1 MVAPAELPVVG
12 ITLGDPRGIG
22 PEITRA
28 ALRELRG
35 RARFVAYAPRGFYGP
50 DTPVDAY
57 RPPSGV
63 GSLHGDVAPEVA
75 DAAAR
80 AAIELAAAEL
90 AAGAVDAVVTAPVRK
105 ACFGGEFPGHTELF
119 AARLGVPEVAM
130 LLWGPKLSVVPLTT
144 HVALR
149 DVPRAV
155 TTARIVSQARIVHAA
170 LRRDFGLASPRLG
183 LAALNPHAGDGGL
196 FGDEEARVFVPAV
209 ERLRAE
215 GVQVDGP
222 LSPDTVYGAAVRGA
236 YDVVLA
242 PYHDQGLVPFKL
254 LHFAD
259 GVNVTLGLPRPRTS
273 PDHGPA
279 YELAGT
285 GRADPR
291 SMVQATAL
299 AVRLAARR
307 GA

>member
-1 MVAPAELPVVG
+1 MVPHANVPVVG
-12 ITLGDPRGIG
+12 VTLGDPRGIG

-28 ALRELRG
+28 ALQELRG
-35 RARFVAYAPRGFYGP
+35 RARFVAYAPAGFYGP
-50 DTPVDAY
+50 DTPVDEY

-63 GSLHGDVAPEVA
+63 APLDGQIAPSLG

-80 AAIELAAAEL
+80 ASIEQAAADL
-90 AAGAVDAVVTAPVRK
+90 AAGALDAVVTAPVRK

-130 LLWGPKLSVVPLTT
+130 LLWGPTLSVVPLTT
-144 HVALR
+144 HLALR
-149 DVPRAV
+149 DVPDAV
-155 TTARIVSQARIVHAA
+155 TTARVVSQARIVHRA
-170 LRRDFGLASPRLG
+170 LQRDFGMETPRLA

-196 FGDEEARVFVPAV
+196 FGDEEARVLAPAV
-209 ERLRAE
+209 AQLRAE
-215 GVQVDGP
+215 GVHLDGP
-222 LSPDTVYGAAVRGA
+222 LSPDTVYQAAVRGA
-236 YDVVLA
+236 YDVVLS
-242 PYHDQGLVPFKL
+242 PYHDQGLVAFKL

-279 YELAGT
+279 YDLART

-291 SMVQATAL
+291 SMVAATAL
-299 AVRLAARR
+299 AVRLGARR
-307 GA
+307 RR